1 MGKSRNENRSK
12 ERSPSNLEM
21 TFLGLTWLRG
31 PCTTYAIMK
40 ELSLSESTFHRN
52 RAGAAYAIVQ
62 RLQALGYIEKVT
74 GSGNIQV
81 TSSGEERLKSWLR
94 PPIDMADIAHSADFI
109 RLRFFFLDMLSPD
122 ERTQFIETSISSLR
136 QLLSTSHDLV
146 DANLSLGDAM
156 GALATLSFLHE
167 TVARIA
173 WLEQVREM
181 VVSPL
186 DESQDRIRAIAC
198 DIVKLADE

>member
-1 MGKSRNENRSK
+1 
-12 ERSPSNLEM
+12 M

-52 RAGAAYAIVQ
+52 RAGAAYSIVQ

-74 GSGNIQV
+74 GSGNIRV
-81 TSSGEERLKSWLR
+81 TGSGEERLKGWLR
-94 PPIDMADIAHSADFI
+94 PPIDMADIAHSADFL
-109 RLRFFFLDMLSPD
+109 RLRFFFLEMLSPD
-122 ERTQFIETSISSLR
+122 ERAQFIETSISSLR
-136 QLLSTSHDLV
+136 QLLTTSYDLV
-146 DANLSLGDAM
+146 EANLSLGDPM

-181 VVSPL
+181 VVSL
-186 DESQDRIRAIAC
+186 LEESQDRIRALAC
-198 DIVKLADE
+198 DIVNLTSE